1 MNRVLVGVTT
11 GVQLHAFLDHGWQIL
26 KGCDGPHNSRGEG
39 GWWLWHRDEQAARA
53 EYAAIQTNIQEQAK
67 HYWKN
72 NYD

>member
-26 KGCDGPHNSRGEG
+26 EGCDGPHNSRGEG

-53 EYAAIQTNIQEQAK
+53 EYAAIQANIQKQAE